1 MAKRYKKFY
10 SKKYQKS
17 YSKKSTT
24 QRQELYREVKKQV
37 IEVNKRLEK
46 LSRGYDVNKA
56 VRNTKNGRWE
66 RISKDV
72 KRISYKSGTWAS
84 KKLIDRLETS
94 TLDAWSNGKVKI
106 RENMTITQLRA
117 VQKAISQFMASK
129 TSTLKGIQSVKEST
143 KASLKATLSDEDLG
157 LLSDSEVETM
167 YNMLSDT
174 DFSFL
179 SDKVGA
185 STAWSLIED
194 AKDNNDTEKGW
205 INRLNRYAF
214 EINDL
219 DMKAKALAIYNKYI
233 VR

>member
-1 MAKRYKKFY
+1 MAKRYK
-10 SKKYQKS
+10 KS
-17 YSKKSTT
+17 YSKKSTN
-24 QRQELYREVKKQV
+24 QKQELYREVKKQV
-37 IEVNKRLEK
+37 IETNKRLEK

-56 VRNTKNGRWE
+56 VRNPKTGRFE
-66 RISKDV
+66 RISKEV
-72 KRISYKSGTWAS
+72 KRVSYESGTWAS

-94 TLDAWSNGKVKI
+94 TLDAWSNGRVKI

-117 VQKAISQFMASK
+117 VQKATSQFMTSK

-157 LLSDSEVETM
+157 ELTDSEVETM

-214 EINDL
+214 EINDV

>member
-1 MAKRYKKFY
+1 MAKRFKRT
-10 SKKYQKS
+10 

-24 QRQELYREVKKQV
+24 QKQELYRKVKKQV
-37 IEVNKRLEK
+37 IETNKRLEK

-56 VRNTKNGRWE
+56 VRNPKTGRFE
-66 RISKDV
+66 RISKEV
-72 KRISYKSGTWAS
+72 KRVSYESGTWAS
-84 KKLIDRLETS
+84 KKLKDRLETS

-117 VQKAISQFMASK
+117 IQKATSQFMTSK

-157 LLSDSEVETM
+157 ELTDNELETM

-214 EINDL
+214 EINDVY
-219 DMKAKALAIYNKYI
+219 MKEKALAIYNKYI

>member
-1 MAKRYKKFY
+1 MAKRYK
-10 SKKYQKS
+10 KS
-17 YSKKSTT
+17 YSKKSTN
-24 QRQELYREVKKQV
+24 QKQELYREVKKQV
-37 IEVNKRLEK
+37 IETNKRLEK

-56 VRNTKNGRWE
+56 VRNPKTGRFE
-66 RISKDV
+66 RISKEV
-72 KRISYKSGTWAS
+72 KRVSYESGTWAS

-94 TLDAWSNGKVKI
+94 TLDAWSNGRVKI

-117 VQKAISQFMASK
+117 VQKATSQFITSK

-143 KASLKATLSDEDLG
+143 TASLKATLSDEDLG
-157 LLSDSEVETM
+157 ELTDSEVETM

-214 EINDL
+214 EINDV

>member
-10 SKKYQKS
+10 SKKNQKS

-56 VRNTKNGRWE
+56 VRNPKTGRWE

-94 TLDAWSNGKVKI
+94 TLDAWANGKVKI

-214 EINDL
+214 EINDV